1 MYTIDD
7 FLTLE
12 TRIEGQRDAIEASP
26 LGGVQD
32 YFEHHLAAAF
42 SDPNELAQYGI
53 GRYQVK
59 IGTVIEVQPTE
70 WALAF
75 SREKNIPLGDYYGRS
90 FEVVD
95 VSIEYLTKNPNQEP
109 ALPLVAIKL
118 TLREATN

>member
-1 MYTIDD
+1 MYTIDE

-12 TRIEGQRDAIEASP
+12 TFIEGQRDAIESTQ
-26 LGGVQD
+26 LGGVHD

-42 SDPNELAQYGI
+42 WDPNELAQYGI
-53 GRYQVK
+53 GHYRVK
-59 IGTVIEVQPTE
+59 IGTIIEVQPTE

-75 SREKNIPLGDYYGRS
+75 SREKHIPLRDYYGRS

-95 VSIEYLTKNPNQEP
+95 ISIEYLTKNPNQEP

-118 TLREATN
+118 TLREAVK